1 MINNLMVCCC
11 SATTKTTTKTSTS
24 ITIKF
29 MYNSYVTDM
38 KSEKGIPVMQSC
50 FDNNKNQI
58 FADKLL
64 D

>member
-1 MINNLMVCCC
+1 
-11 SATTKTTTKTSTS
+11 
-24 ITIKF
+24 

-64 D
+64 DQKTH

>member
-1 MINNLMVCCC
+1 
-11 SATTKTTTKTSTS
+11 
-24 ITIKF
+24 

-50 FDNNKNQI
+50 FDNNKNKI

-64 D
+64 DQKTH